1 MTTYYM
7 IAAAINS
14 DNTAC
19 QYNQYNQYIHFE
31 LISGRYVI
39 SDTFI
44 GATPFTREQARI
56 FIKLKLDNTWSVIP
70 YNRHADK

>member
-14 DNTAC
+14 DDATC
-19 QYNQYNQYIHFE
+19 QYDQYIHFE

-56 FIKLKLDNTWSVIP
+56 FIKLKLDNTWSIIP
-70 YNRHADK
+70 YNQHVNK